1 MKKNQKI
8 EDGDLVETYTI
19 GHLLRKKILVKNSI
33 VWDDDQKFRFENVV
47 GNPGFNNE
55 MLRGVFGTTVLKVG
69 VPYYPLENTVAVESN
84 WDGTTWYLPLET
96 IKK

>member
-1 MKKNQKI
+1 MKKNKKI

-47 GNPGFNNE
+47 SDPGFNDG
-55 MLRGVFGTTVLKVG
+55 MLKGVFGTTLRVSCANDYLEG
-69 VPYYPLENTVAVESN
+69 VFFAKGN
-84 WDGTTWYLPLET
+84 DGERFWYLPHEI
-96 IKK
+96 IKR